1 MKTSLTPRPFGSASL
16 LVPALG
22 FGAGGIGDPAL
33 QDADVRRLLHGVVDL
48 GVTLI
53 DTARSYGLSEERIGD
68 ILRERRQEILLSTK
82 VGYGIEGY
90 DDWTG
95 PCVAA
100 GVDAAL
106 RRLQTDVVD
115 IVHLHSCPRETLER
129 GDVVEALEAAVSA
142 GKARVAA
149 YSGDDEALEWAAA
162 SGRFGGLQA
171 SVNLFD
177 QRALQMRPPANRG
190 RRPGLIAKRALGNAP
205 WRFENRPVG
214 DEAEE
219 YWQRW
224 RAMALPRFDLPWAEL
239 ALRFVVS
246 QPCVDVAL
254 VGSRSLEHMRGHVEA
269 IAKGPL
275 PAEVVTAIREAYCR
289 HGGGWRGKT

>member
-1 MKTSLTPRPFGSASL
+1 MKTSVAPRPFGQTGL
-16 LVPALG
+16 LVPPLG
-22 FGAGGIGDPAL
+22 FGAGGIGDPSLPEA
-33 QDADVRRLLHGVVDL
+33 DAARLLHGVVDL

-53 DTARSYGLSEERIGD
+53 DTARSYGLSEERIGG
-68 ILRERRQEILLSTK
+68 ILRERRHEILLSTK
-82 VGYGIEGY
+82 VGYGIEGCE
-90 DDWTG
+90 DWTG

-129 GDVVEALEAAVSA
+129 GDVVEALEAAVTA
-142 GKARVAA
+142 GKVRVAA
-149 YSGDDEALEWAAA
+149 YSGDNEALEWAAA
-162 SGRFGGLQA
+162 AGCFRGVQA

-177 QRALQMRPPANRG
+177 QRALEMRPQAYRG

-205 WRFENRPVG
+205 WRFEDRPVG
-214 DEAEE
+214 NEAEE
-219 YWQRW
+219 YWQRS

-239 ALRFVVS
+239 ALRFVVF

-254 VGSRSLEHMRGHVEA
+254 IGSRSLAHMRGHVEA

-275 PAEVVTAIREAYCR
+275 PAEVVTAVREAYRR